1 MEKLLLKIEELVN
14 FEIDFASKTLFSIV
28 LVLMTLVFF
37 SQPSPAEINCAYM
50 ANQQIS
56 DSPKER
62 YKKGYCLINIG
73 RFQEGI
79 SVLDGLEN
87 ELPLI
92 SDYVLYYQAIGQK
105 GLRNSP
111 GAKKLFNRIMS
122 SYPSTGVRERA
133 LIGLG
138 DIYLETGNYDK
149 AENVFRSLYNE
160 ERDREDKAL
169 FLNKLG
175 SSLQSQGKYMEATNI
190 YKSLWV
196 EYPDS
201 IFEDVAYNNA
211 IYIGSKQGIPF
222 TVSESDYL
230 KRAEILFDN
239 SMWSSSLEDFNKVT
253 KTSDVKT
260 KMGIAMFHIG
270 RFEEALSLL
279 AGINSP
285 ESLYWRAK
293 IRAKQG
299 RDSDASELY
308 RTIHVTYP
316 SSSLAPE
323 GLYNAARLYQ
333 INDNT
338 DRAMNIYDELIR
350 KYPNSEFAEDGAWY
364 LGWMYYNQGKLD
376 QALATFSAFTNSS
389 VPFNSTSNKYWKARI
404 LEKQG
409 KKAEA
414 FAIYDELAMSQT
426 PSYHAYLAQIKT
438 GKRPSFG
445 GLTPEAYAQSPN
457 NDSKRLKVDLLAELE
472 MFDDASLEID
482 EIVKRSNTD
491 KDLIQGSLLYAR
503 VNDFY
508 NSVKIAEGLS
518 SPIAISLSYPRA
530 YSEIV
535 KAYARKYGV
544 DEYIVYSIMREESR
558 FQKDVRSPA
567 NAIGLM
573 QLLPSTARLTAAE
586 VRMSGFNI
594 GMLNI
599 PRVNIEL
606 GIYYFKKVLNMFN
619 GDIHLALASYNAGP
633 GRAEDWLIMFPNL
646 PKDEFVEE
654 IPFRE
659 TRNYIRR
666 ILRSYGAYESIYGDQ
681 RPAPVQ

>member
-1 MEKLLLKIEELVN
+1 MEKLFLKIEELIN
-14 FEIDFASKTLFSIV
+14 FEIHFTSKTLFSIV
-28 LVLMTLVFF
+28 LILITLVFF
-37 SQPSPAEINCAYM
+37 TQTSQAEINCTYL
-50 ANQQIS
+50 ANQQMS
-56 DSPKER
+56 NSPKER
-62 YKKGYCLINIG
+62 YKRGYCLINLG
-73 RFQEGI
+73 RFQEGV

-87 ELPLI
+87 DLPLI
-92 SDYVLYYQAIGQK
+92 SDYILYNQAIGQK
-105 GLRNSP
+105 GLRNSQ
-111 GAKKLFNRIMS
+111 GAEKLLNQIIS

-133 LIGLG
+133 LTGLG

-149 AENVFRSLYNE
+149 AANVFRTLYDE
-160 ERDREDKAL
+160 ETDREDKAL
-169 FLNKLG
+169 FLSKLG
-175 SSLQSQGKYMEATNI
+175 SSLQSQRKYMEATNV

-201 IFEDVAYNNA
+201 IFEDVAYSNA
-211 IYIGSKQGIPF
+211 IYIGSTRGIPF

-230 KRAEILFDN
+230 KRAEILFDS

-270 RFEEALSLL
+270 RLNEALNLL
-279 AGINSP
+279 GQIDSP

-299 RDSDASELY
+299 RDGEASDLY
-308 RTIHVTYP
+308 RTIHLTYP
-316 SSSLAPE
+316 SSPLAPE

-333 INDNT
+333 INDNM
-338 DRAMNIYDELIR
+338 DKAINIFDELIR
-350 KYPNSEFAEDGAWY
+350 KYPNSEFAEDGAWN
-364 LGWMYYNQGKLD
+364 LGWIYYSQGKLN
-376 QALATFSAFTNSS
+376 QALSTFSAFVNSS
-389 VPFNSTSNKYWKARI
+389 VPFNSTNNKYWKARV

-414 FAIYDELAMSQT
+414 FAIYDELATSQA
-426 PSYHAYLAQIKT
+426 PSYHSYLAQIKT
-438 GKRPSFG
+438 GQKPNLRSF
-445 GLTPEAYAQSPN
+445 TPEAYAQSDN
-457 NDSKRLKVDLLAELE
+457 SDSKRLKVDLLAELE

-482 EIVKRSNTD
+482 GILKQSNTD
-491 KDLIQGSLLYAR
+491 KDLIQVSLLYAR

-508 NSVKIAEGLS
+508 NSVKVAEGLN
-518 SPIAISLSYPRA
+518 SPFAISLSYPRA

-535 KAYARKYGV
+535 KAYAKKYTV

-573 QLLPSTARLTAAE
+573 QLLPATASLTARE
-586 VRMSGFNI
+586 VGLNGFNTE
-594 GMLNI
+594 MLNI

-606 GIYYFKKVLNMFN
+606 GIYYFKKVLSMFN

-633 GRAEDWLIMFPNL
+633 NRAEDWLITFPNL

-666 ILRSYGAYESIYGDQ
+666 ILRSYGVYKAIYE
-681 RPAPVQ
+681 

>member
-1 MEKLLLKIEELVN
+1 MDSLSLNIGRFFNFVLSWNQRALISIFLLFL
-14 FEIDFASKTLFSIV
+14 
-28 LVLMTLVFF
+28 TLVFF
-37 SQPSPAEINCAYM
+37 HQTSQAEINCAYL
-50 ANQQIS
+50 ANQQVS
-56 DSPKER
+56 KGAKER
-62 YKKGYCLINIG
+62 YKRGYCLIKIG
-73 RFQEGI
+73 RFQEGV

-92 SDYVLYYQAIGQK
+92 SDYILYYQAIGQK
-105 GLRNSP
+105 GLGNSP
-111 GAKKLFNRIMS
+111 GAEKLLNRIIS
-122 SYPSTGVRERA
+122 SYASTGVRKRTLIA
-133 LIGLG
+133 LGN
-138 DIYLETGNYDK
+138 IYLETGKYDR
-149 AENVFRSLYNE
+149 AENVFRNLYNDE
-160 ERDREDKAL
+160 TDRQDKAL
-169 FLNKLG
+169 FLSKLG
-175 SSLQSQGKYMEATNI
+175 NSLQSQGKYMEATNI

-230 KRAEILFDN
+230 KRAQILFDN
-239 SMWSSSLEDFNKVT
+239 SMWSSSLKDFNKVA

-260 KMGIAMFHIG
+260 KMGIAMFHVG
-270 RFEEALSLL
+270 RLEEALNSL

-285 ESLYWRAK
+285 DSLYWRAK

-299 RDSDASELY
+299 RDGEASELY
-308 RTIHVTYP
+308 RTIHLTYP
-316 SSSLAPE
+316 SSPLAPE
-323 GLYNAARLYQ
+323 GLYIAARLYQ
-333 INDNT
+333 INDNI
-338 DRAMNIYDELIR
+338 DKAISLYDELIR
-350 KYPNSEFAEDGAWY
+350 KYPNSEFAEDGAWN
-364 LGWMYYNQGKLD
+364 LGWIYYNQGKLN
-376 QALATFSAFTNSS
+376 QALATFSSFTNSS
-389 VPFNSTSNKYWKARI
+389 VPFNSTNNKYWKARV

-414 FAIYDELAMSQT
+414 FAIYDELATSQT
-426 PSYHAYLAQIKT
+426 PSYHSYLAQIKT

-445 GLTPEAYAQSPN
+445 GLTPEAYAQSAD
-457 NDSKRLKVDLLAELE
+457 NDSRRLKVDLLAELE
-472 MFDDASLEID
+472 MFDDASSEIN
-482 EIVKRSNTD
+482 EMLKRSNTD
-491 KDLIQGSLLYAR
+491 KELVQASLLYAR

-508 NSVKIAEGLS
+508 NSVRVAEGLN

-535 KAYARKYGV
+535 NAYAKKYNV
-544 DEYIVYSIMREESR
+544 DEYLVYSIMREESR

-573 QLLPSTARLTAAE
+573 QLLPSTARLTAGE
-586 VRMSGFNI
+586 VGMSGFNT
-594 GMLNI
+594 GMLSI

-633 GRAEDWLIMFPNL
+633 TRAEDWLIMFPNL

-666 ILRSYGAYESIYGDQ
+666 ILRSYGAYKALYN
-681 RPAPVQ
+681 